1 MFESLKQHDIDLLL
15 SLNGSD
21 SIFWDRVMTIV
32 STTVAW
38 IPALLVLLIA
48 IIRNNKMKHI
58 SVIFVFL
65 ALSVLLADQFASTL
79 CKPYFM
85 RFRPTHDP
93 MIMYMVD
100 TVDNYRG
107 GLYGF
112 ISSHAANTFAV
123 AIYITMLFK
132 DFRVSFSMFVW
143 AMITSFSRIYLG
155 VHYPGDV
162 VFGALAGIIIGLICY
177 SIVHYIILKMGRVSF
192 VSSQYNRNGYRNSDM
207 QMVVAA
213 VNMTYVGII
222 IASLI

>member
-1 MFESLKQHDIDLLL
+1 MLESLKQHDIDLLL

-21 SIFWDRVMTIV
+21 SIFWDRVMTNV

-48 IIRNNKMKHI
+48 IIRNNKVKHI

-65 ALSVLLADQFASTL
+65 ALSVLLADQFASNL

-112 ISSHAANTFAV
+112 IS
-123 AIYITMLFK
+123 
-132 DFRVSFSMFVW
+132 RFSL
-143 AMITSFSRIYLG
+143 SCCS
-155 VHYPGDV
+155 
-162 VFGALAGIIIGLICY
+162 
-177 SIVHYIILKMGRVSF
+177 K
-192 VSSQYNRNGYRNSDM
+192 
-207 QMVVAA
+207 
-213 VNMTYVGII
+213 
-222 IASLI
+222 

>member
-1 MFESLKQHDIDLLL
+1 
-15 SLNGSD
+15 
-21 SIFWDRVMTIV
+21 
-32 STTVAW
+32 
-38 IPALLVLLIA
+38 
-48 IIRNNKMKHI
+48 MKHLTSI
-58 SVIFVFL
+58 IDIERTIADNCLCLFYIKAPDCGVCNVML
-65 ALSVLLADQFASTL
+65 DKVGKLADQFASNL

-162 VFGALAGIIIGLICY
+162 VCGALAGIIIGLICY

-213 VNMTYVGII
+213 VNMTFVGII

>member
-1 MFESLKQHDIDLLL
+1 MLESLKQYDVELLL

-21 SIFWDRVMTIV
+21 SIFWDRVMTNV

-48 IIRNNKMKHI
+48 IIRNNKVKHI

-162 VFGALAGIIIGLICY
+162 VCGTLAGIIIGLICY

>member
-1 MFESLKQHDIDLLL
+1 MLESLKQYDVELLL

-38 IPALLVLLIA
+38 IPALLFLLIA

-93 MIMYMVD
+93 MIMYTLD

-132 DFRVSFSMFVW
+132 DFRVSLSMFVW

-162 VFGALAGIIIGLICY
+162 VCGALAGIIIGLICY
-177 SIVHYIILKMGRVSF
+177 NIVHYIILKMGRVSF

>member
-1 MFESLKQHDIDLLL
+1 MLESLKQYDVELLL

-38 IPALLVLLIA
+38 IPALLFLLIA

-93 MIMYMVD
+93 MIMYTVD

-132 DFRVSFSMFVW
+132 DFRVSLSMFVW

-162 VFGALAGIIIGLICY
+162 VCGALAGIIIGLICY
-177 SIVHYIILKMGRVSF
+177 NIVHYIILKMGRVSF

>member
-1 MFESLKQHDIDLLL
+1 
-15 SLNGSD
+15 
-21 SIFWDRVMTIV
+21 
-32 STTVAW
+32 
-38 IPALLVLLIA
+38 
-48 IIRNNKMKHI
+48 
-58 SVIFVFL
+58 
-65 ALSVLLADQFASTL
+65 
-79 CKPYFM
+79 M

-123 AIYITMLFK
+123 AIYIMMLFK

-143 AMITSFSRIYLG
+143 AIITSFSRIYLG

-162 VFGALAGIIIGLICY
+162 VCGALAGIIIGLICY